1 MSKPMYSLDEDV
13 YVVSGREFGGYEFDP
28 DFFIV
33 ATYSNYESALAH
45 AKYIAED
52 VLEVVERGDT
62 IFVHGE
68 STEATIEKFT
78 LKEEFDN
85 D

>member
-1 MSKPMYSLDEDV
+1 MRKSMYSLYKDV
-13 YVVSGREFGGYEFDP
+13 YVVSGCEFGAYDFYP

-45 AKYIAED
+45 AKSFAED